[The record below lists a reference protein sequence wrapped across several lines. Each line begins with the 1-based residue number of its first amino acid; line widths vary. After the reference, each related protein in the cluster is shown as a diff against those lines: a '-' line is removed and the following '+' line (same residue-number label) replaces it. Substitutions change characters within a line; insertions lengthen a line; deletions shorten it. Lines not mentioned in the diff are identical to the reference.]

1 MKQFLMWNLS
11 RLWMMEKVD
20 LTLISYQAR
29 KIHRKERFNKDHLI
43 RRDLY
48 RLRLWRNSMQIQ

>member
-20 LTLISYQAR
+20 LTLTSSPAT
-29 KIHRKERFNKDHLI
+29 KIHRNLRINEDHLL
-43 RRDLY
+43 RCVLY
-48 RLRLWRNSMQIQ
+48 RLMLWRNFMQIQ